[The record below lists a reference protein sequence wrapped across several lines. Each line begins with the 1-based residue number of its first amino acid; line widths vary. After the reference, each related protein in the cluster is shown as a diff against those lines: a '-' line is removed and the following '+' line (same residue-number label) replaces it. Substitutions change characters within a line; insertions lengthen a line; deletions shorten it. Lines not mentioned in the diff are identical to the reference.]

1 MKQFDLL
8 TLTKFLKIRQRNNMI
23 ENIEEKIMK
32 IYHVETQ
39 QAYDELMNELE
50 EKGHRWLTGVKPTE
64 HNYWEEYKKDSCVI
78 IPSKYITFNNIEQ
91 SKKQHPNIPVIEYKA
106 KGE

>member
-1 MKQFDLL
+1 
-8 TLTKFLKIRQRNNMI
+8 
-23 ENIEEKIMK
+23 MK

-39 QAYDELMNELE
+39 QSYNELMSELE
-50 EKGHRWLTGVKPTE
+50 EKGCKWLSRREPTSK
-64 HNYWEEYKKDSCVI
+64 NYWIVYEENSCI
-78 IPSKYITFNNIEQ
+78 IISSKCIAFINIEQ